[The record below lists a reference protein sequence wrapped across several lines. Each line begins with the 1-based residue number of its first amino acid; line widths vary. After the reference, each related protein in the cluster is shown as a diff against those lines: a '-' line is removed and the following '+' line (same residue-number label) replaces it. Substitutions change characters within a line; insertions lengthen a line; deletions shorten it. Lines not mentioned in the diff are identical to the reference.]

1 MENNGRISYWVSAK
15 QNIGEKMSEEFD
27 FGFTAVNEEELASI
41 LKNVPDDAEPSKD
54 ILAIK
59 DKLDL
64 ILQLNSTCE
73 GASAVKIQYD
83 ELMKAKFSEMEELII
98 PVLQNLMKN
107 ESKDYLY
114 WPGKQ
119 RKAQCELQ
127 LEKILQFTRS

>member
-1 MENNGRISYWVSAK
+1 
-15 QNIGEKMSEEFD
+15 MSEEFD
-27 FGFTAVNEEELASI
+27 FGFTAVNEEELANI
-41 LKNVPDDAEPSKD
+41 LKNVPDEIEPSED

-64 ILQLNSTCE
+64 ILELNSTCE

-83 ELMKAKFSEMEELII
+83 ELMKAKFGEIEALII

>member
-1 MENNGRISYWVSAK
+1 
-15 QNIGEKMSEEFD
+15 MSEEFD

-41 LKNVPDDAEPSKD
+41 IKNVPDDAEPSKD

>member
-1 MENNGRISYWVSAK
+1 
-15 QNIGEKMSEEFD
+15 MSEEFD
-27 FGFTAVNEEELASI
+27 FGFTAVNEEELANI
-41 LKNVPDDAEPSKD
+41 LKNVPDEVEPSED

-64 ILQLNSTCE
+64 ILELNSTCE
-73 GASAVKIQYD
+73 GASAVKLQYD
-83 ELMKAKFSEMEELII
+83 ELMKAKFGEIEELII

>member
-1 MENNGRISYWVSAK
+1 MA
-15 QNIGEKMSEEFD
+15 EEFD
-27 FGFTAVNEEELASI
+27 FGFTAVDEEELANI
-41 LKNVPDDAEPSKD
+41 LKNAPVDDAEPSEE

-64 ILQLNSTCE
+64 ILEMNSTCE
-73 GASAVKIQYD
+73 GASAVKEQYD
-83 ELMKAKFSEMEELII
+83 ELLSAKLSEVEKLVV

-107 ESKDYLY
+107 EPKDYLY

-127 LEKILQFTRS
+127 LEKVLQITRS